1 MYHDSTKEYTLFF
14 NAPCN
19 ANNCKL
25 KLFACGMGSDRP
37 QLDILSASLNNNPC
51 NIRNNQVIYGFDL
64 EENQEYILK
73 YKIATDEKLAV
84 EVELDEIR

>member
-1 MYHDSTKEYTLFF
+1 
-14 NAPCN
+14 
-19 ANNCKL
+19 
-25 KLFACGMGSDRP
+25 MGSDRP

-64 EENQEYILK
+64 EEKQEYILE
-73 YKIATDEKLAV
+73 YKIANDEKLAV